1 MQIKFYLISFVS
13 VILCINCF
21 AWDPKSPAPPVTT
34 SGGNLIAYAKATQ
47 ILPSSPNASQLGRY
61 GDINIGYQT
70 GQLNLDIPIHTI
82 KLGEISIPVGL
93 SHSTGGLRVD
103 ELQTSYGYGWA
114 LQAGGVITRTVKDA
128 PDEASTWQTAP
139 TSFSTWNLSTFQYLD
154 QTSTFALNSDNQFDE
169 FRFSFLGGSG
179 SFILDESR
187 NPILM
192 QHSTLKIQKNF
203 TTGATWNFLITD
215 GNGIK
220 YYFGGAAATEM
231 TRNNHGSSS
240 GGCGIDYQN
249 YTPTAWYITRIELPT
264 GKYADFTYEGL
275 ASFISVQLSSSYV
288 FNYSLSCDPV
298 NGTPPPFGT
307 SVSSCINTAN
317 LKPVFLKK
325 ITASN
330 GEIVDFNY
338 SIGCPTYPY
347 CAEYRMADLITI
359 SSIYSSYVQN
369 VALKYTAVQSN
380 GVYDNSMISE
390 SLYKRYF
397 LQAVQFLN
405 SQSLV
410 DHEYKLEYFNLN
422 NLASPFSFSK
432 DHWGFFNGKVNAN
445 PVPPPSPTEAYLI
458 PFFPSANANREID
471 INYAINGSISK
482 MIYPTGGYM
491 AFEYESNSIIINPTT
506 SEEKAVGGLRI
517 KRIRKNDGITNV
529 EEIRRIYYG
538 KMITPT
544 VSSGSSYFNPRYYHS
559 NYSRQYFSSGVV
571 GSLDCSFTTCDIMSA
586 SGGSVNNLYLFDGPP
601 AYYNYVTES
610 MGENFENGG
619 TEFKYQLNANL
630 NPAAV
635 LGNVIMPGAQE
646 TKRSYINGLEIG
658 RKVFRKNASTSALEV
673 ISETAN
679 TFKWDTR
686 VLQSYQSYIT
696 AKKFDYGC
704 QFNSGNW
711 NLLSDFFI
719 VNSFWNDKTWV
730 YLETTTSTEYDLL
743 GNITLQATNQYFYD
757 NPAVPN
763 VSRVRS
769 TTSKGEVVEKTTW
782 YPSDYG
788 LTFTTGLVTN
798 NIVSVPIK
806 EIVTRDGKIVSG
818 NATSY
823 LSNGL
828 PDIFYAYEKATL
840 ELPPT
845 HSSTVLQP
853 TGFIEKA
860 TMTYADFGNLI
871 QARPYQQKAKSYI
884 WDYNKQKPVAE
895 IINAE
900 SVFCAYSSFET
911 GEASTFTYGNGFITP
926 DATSPTGK
934 KCFWFNTGS
943 SINKSGL
950 ITGLNYVISYWSK
963 NGIQCSIIGATVQTK
978 TGKTIDGWTYY
989 EHAFTGT
996 STITLYGTT
1005 STYIDEVR
1013 LFPKGALMTTYVH
1026 DGMLGLVNVCD
1037 ANNSISYY
1045 EYDNMGRLKA
1055 IRDQDKNIV
1064 KTFDYKY
1071 QQPQ

>member
-1 MQIKFYLISFVS
+1 V
-13 VILCINCF
+13 
-21 AWDPKSPAPPVTT
+21 
-34 SGGNLIAYAKATQ
+34 
-47 ILPSSPNASQLGRY
+47 
-61 GDINIGYQT
+61 
-70 GQLNLDIPIHTI
+70 
-82 KLGEISIPVGL
+82 PVGL

-103 ELQTSYGYGWA
+103 ELQNSYGYSWA

-128 PDEASTWQTAP
+128 PDETSTWRTAP
-139 TSFSTWNLSTFQYLD
+139 SSFSTWNQTVFNYLNA
-154 QTSTFALNSDNQFDE
+154 TSTFALNDDNQFDE
-169 FRFSFLGGSG
+169 FHFSFTGGSG
-179 SFILDESR
+179 SFILDETR
-187 NPILM
+187 TPVLL
-192 QHSTLKIQKNF
+192 QHSTLKIQKDF
-203 TTGATWNFLITD
+203 TVGATWNFLITD

-220 YYFGGAAATEM
+220 YYFGGANATEK
-231 TRNNHGSSS
+231 TKNAHASIG
-240 GGCGIDYQN
+240 GGCGVDYSN
-249 YTPTAWYITRIELPT
+249 YTATAWFLTKIELPT
-264 GKYADFTYEGL
+264 GKYVNFTYTVATTSYQL
-275 ASFISVQLSSSYV
+275 QLSTNYS
-288 FNYSLSCDPV
+288 FNYSMICDP
-298 NGTPPPFGT
+298 TTASPFGT
-307 SVSSCINTAN
+307 GSTACINTAN
-317 LKPVFLKK
+317 VLPVFLKT
-325 ITASN
+325 IIASN
-330 GEIVDFNY
+330 GEKVEFFY
-338 SIGCPTYPY
+338 SNGCGLYPY
-347 CAEYRMADLITI
+347 CANYQMLDRIEI
-359 SSIYSSYVQN
+359 SSTYSSFLQT
-369 VALKYTAVQSN
+369 VALKYNAVQSN
-380 GVYDNSMISE
+380 AAYDNINISE
-390 SLYKRYF
+390 PLYKRYF

-405 SQSLV
+405 SQLVV

-422 NLASPFSFSK
+422 NLPSPFSFAK
-432 DHWGFFNGKVNAN
+432 DHWGFFNGKSNTN
-445 PVPPPSPTEAYLI
+445 PVPAPTDPNLV
-458 PFFPSANANREID
+458 PFFPGATANREID
-471 INYAINGSISK
+471 LNFAINGSLSK
-482 MIYPTGGYM
+482 IIYPTGGYM
-491 AFEYESNSIIINPTT
+491 SLEYESNSVVVNPTT
-506 SEEKAVGGLRI
+506 GLEKAVGGLRI

-538 KMITPT
+538 KMSSPT
-544 VSSGSSYFNPRYYHS
+544 VSTGVSYFAPRYYNS
-559 NYSRQYFSSGVV
+559 NFARQYVSSGVA
-571 GSLDCSFTTCDIMSA
+571 GTLDCVFTTCDIMSG
-586 SGGSVNNLYLFDGPP
+586 SGGSVNNLYLFDGPS

-619 TEFKYQLNANL
+619 TEFKYKLTANE
-630 NPAAV
+630 NTAIV
-635 LGNVIMPGAQE
+635 MGGISIPGAPE
-646 TKRSYINGLEIG
+646 TKRAYLNGLEEG
-658 RKVFRKNASTSALEV
+658 RKVFGKNATTGLLEV

-679 TFKWDTR
+679 TFKLDNR
-686 VLQSYQSYIT
+686 VLQSYQSYVV
-696 AKKFDYGC
+696 AKKFEYGC
-704 QFNSGNW
+704 QYTASNW
-711 NLLSDFFI
+711 TLLSNFFM
-719 VNSFWNDKTWV
+719 VNSFFNDKTWV

-788 LTFTTGLVTN
+788 LTFTTDLVTN

-911 GEASTFTYGNGFITP
+911 GEVSTFTYGNGFITP

-943 SINKSGL
+943 FINKSGL

-963 NGIQCSIIGATVQTK
+963 NGIQCSIVGATVQTK

-1005 STYIDEVR
+1005 SMYIDEVR

-1045 EYDNMGRLKA
+1045 EYDNVGRLKA